1 LLKDYSDVKGDMT
14 RPINT
19 LLAGQNTPRYCKLP
33 DTEMD
38 RGADFV
44 SFDGNP
50 DVVLCLNLTLALE
63 LSYIVIPLELRL
75 KYKMLLLETG

>member
-19 LLAGQNTPRYCKLP
+19 LLAVKIHPDTVSYS

-50 DVVLCLNLTLALE
+50 DVVCLNLTLALE
-63 LSYIVIPLELRL
+63 LSYIVILLELRL
-75 KYKMLLLETG
+75 KYRCSY